1 MTLEDMEAVNTDTVS
16 VDTLTQYV
24 AMLVGENENIKQQM
38 TAMLDRQDR
47 VGDVW
52 AKFIMAIN
60 TQTEQQQNGNNSI

>member
-1 MTLEDMEAVNTDTVS
+1 MEAVDTDTVS

-60 TQTEQQQNGNNSI
+60 THTEQNGNNSI